1 MMCHSDCICRGYFDV
16 ADKYFTTE
24 GDDVGLYFR
33 STDAVPVDFSDP
45 QIQVC
50 VGPFHGFVVML

>member
-1 MMCHSDCICRGYFDV
+1 M
-16 ADKYFTTE
+16 AEKYFTTE
-24 GDDVGLYFR
+24 GDSVAVYFR

-50 VGPFHGFVVML
+50 ELRAMLQFSL